1 MPLPYPPPL
10 ASGAFGLTEPVGGI
24 VGSIGTGVVSSPML
38 GGFRPAD
45 YSIAT
50 QTIIQGE
57 AVAVAIL
64 WSAVGSAIVWAL
76 VKYSIGLR
84 VEPDAERE
92 GLDITDHGE
101 RAYNL

>member
-1 MPLPYPPPL
+1 M
-10 ASGAFGLTEPVGGI
+10 
-24 VGSIGTGVVSSPML
+24 SSPLL

-45 YSIAT
+45 YSIAA
-50 QTIIQGE
+50 QTLIQGQ

-64 WSAVGSAIVWAL
+64 WSAIGSAIVWAL
-76 VKYSIGLR
+76 VKVTIGLR